1 MAPMGYS
8 DRDGHLEAGL
18 LRSDQGEKQTGHQ
31 QQLTQTTPRKS
42 KMVYLRRAL
51 VIVAVGFVLGLGVA
65 TARPGFVDCHRNS
78 KMAVAKAH
86 GASSELV
93 GELDKTSPDL
103 LHRLLH
109 AYLPERYQHG
119 VFASDAEAIDAIHEN
134 DPSVASAIVQI
145 AKRQEDGSSN
155 SNTTIPS
162 SPSSTAPPASATES
176 ASDSSTTADANAQ
189 STTDAPSSTPT
200 PSDTSA
206 QQTSTPD
213 STSSGNTTAE
223 STADTSSASAPAST
237 TAEQTTAAEQT
248 TTNAPSTTA
257 APSTSQ
263 APSTTDSASE
273 FTATASDDTITS
285 TTAEAS
291 ETPKTTITSGSKTTS
306 APVLH
311 TYTRTLPD
319 GGTTTMTSTSWVAVL
334 PTSQAD
340 GSKSPDLQNA
350 ASVPRGQVLLPAAI
364 GLLAG
369 AVLMV

>member
-1 MAPMGYS
+1 MGYS

-213 STSSGNTTAE
+213 STSSG
-223 STADTSSASAPAST
+223 
-237 TAEQTTAAEQT
+237 
-248 TTNAPSTTA
+248 
-257 APSTSQ
+257 
-263 APSTTDSASE
+263 
-273 FTATASDDTITS
+273 
-285 TTAEAS
+285 
-291 ETPKTTITSGSKTTS
+291 KC
-306 APVLH
+306 H
-311 TYTRTLPD
+311 TYRCC
-319 GGTTTMTSTSWVAVL
+319 
-334 PTSQAD
+334 
-340 GSKSPDLQNA
+340 K
-350 ASVPRGQVLLPAAI
+350 
-364 GLLAG
+364 
-369 AVLMV
+369 